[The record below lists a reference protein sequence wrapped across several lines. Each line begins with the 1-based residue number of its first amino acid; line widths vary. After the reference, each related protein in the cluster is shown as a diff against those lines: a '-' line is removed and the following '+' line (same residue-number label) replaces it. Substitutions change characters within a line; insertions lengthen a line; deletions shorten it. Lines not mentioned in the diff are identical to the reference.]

1 MNYHAKSAERVLTEL
16 GSSKNGLNDT
26 EIRIRQMKFGK
37 NELAKK
43 TEKGFFARV
52 FAALK
57 DPMLTILIIGFFIT
71 LFANIGKELKTGG
84 GDFTECIGIL
94 AAVILSVSITL
105 IMEGSSEKAFEA
117 LKGISGGVAVKVKR
131 NKKVQFVP
139 QKELVAGDIVLIE
152 SGDKIVA
159 DGRLIESEFLR
170 VDESMLT
177 GESRAAEK
185 DTAAVLNGGAHLAER
200 VNCVYSGTFVS
211 GGRGAMVVV
220 NTGSDTEMGKIAGEL
235 STELPE
241 DSPLY
246 RKLSKLGKTITALGA
261 VCALAVF
268 IMSFMRLILANALSF
283 DSVSD
288 LFISCIVLIIAAVP
302 EGLPTIVAVSLALNM
317 IRLAREK
324 ALIKK
329 MIATETTGAVSVI
342 CSDKTGTLTMNKMAV
357 VAVCGSDFCVQP
369 EKEFKRVLAENFILN
384 STAEEVKDKNER
396 FRGSGTECALLGA
409 AYKRGETVKL
419 REQSKVIKREPFS
432 SEKKYMITAVKTAAG
447 ARVYIKGAPEKV
459 LAVCALS
466 EAQKAGLFAAI
477 VKHQKKARR
486 ALCFAHFDCDEK
498 TAEKIVGA
506 DFTVLSESAYFI
518 YDGFCALADPVRP
531 DVQEAVKD
539 CKSAGIAV
547 KMLTGD
553 NIETA
558 LAVARELKIAD
569 DVNQAVLGSDV
580 EKMDEESLIKALDRI
595 TVVARSTPLVKLKIV
610 KALKKR
616 GEVVALTG
624 DGIND
629 APAIRHAD
637 VGIAMG
643 KSGSE
648 ITKEAADVV
657 LLDDGFSSVVKAVAF
672 GRNVYKNLQR
682 FILFQLSVNI
692 AALTFITASAAF
704 GLPSPFNTLQLLW
717 INVIMDGPP
726 ALTLGLE
733 PPNKNLMKL
742 NPVKRDSSLVDKKT
756 FMRLFAGG
764 MYMGAI
770 MLLQY
775 LYNFLGALPAEKG
788 AATFTLFIC
797 FQLFNAFN
805 CRELGENS
813 IFKNFGKNKIMVATF
828 AGVFLVHLF
837 IVQVAY
843 KPFGVAPMSALLWV
857 KCLFVAMSIVAFSE
871 LGKLAYRIYKEKSGA
886 KTLSVK
892 INKNRCKA

>member
-16 GSSKNGLNDT
+16 GSTKNGLSDA
-26 EIRIRQMKFGK
+26 EIKVRQAKFGK
-37 NELAKK
+37 NELNKK
-43 TEKGFFARV
+43 VRKSFFARV
-52 FAALK
+52 FSALK
-57 DPMLTILIIGFFIT
+57 DPMLTILVVGFFIT

-84 GDFTECIGIL
+84 GDFTECIGIF
-94 AAVILSVSITL
+94 AAVVLSVSITL

-117 LKGISGGVAVKVKR
+117 LKGISDGVAVKVKR
-131 NKKVQFVP
+131 GGKVQFVP
-139 QKELVAGDIVLIE
+139 QKELVVGDIVLIE
-152 SGDKIVA
+152 SGDKITA
-159 DGRLIESEFLR
+159 DGRLIESEYLK
-170 VDESMLT
+170 VDESALT

-185 DTAAVLNGGAHLAER
+185 DANTVLAAGAHLAER
-200 VNCVYSGTFVS
+200 TNCVYSGTFVS
-211 GGRGAMVVV
+211 NGRGAMVVASI
-220 NTGSDTEMGKIAGEL
+220 GADTEMGKIAGEL
-235 STELPE
+235 STEIPE

-246 RKLSKLGKTITALGA
+246 RKLSKLGKSITAVGA

-268 IMSFMRLILANALSF
+268 IMSFMRLIFAGALSF
-283 DSVSD
+283 DTVSD

-317 IRLAREK
+317 IRLAKEK

-357 VAVCGSDFCVQP
+357 VAVCGSDFCVKP
-369 EKEFKRVLAENFILN
+369 EKDFKRVLVENFILN

-396 FRGSGTECALLGA
+396 FRGSGTECALLEV
-409 AYKRGETVKL
+409 AYRRGETVKL
-419 REQSKVIKREPFS
+419 RERFKVIKREPFS
-432 SEKKYMITAVKTAAG
+432 SEKKYMITAVETPTG
-447 ARVYIKGAPEKV
+447 ARVYIKGAPERV
-459 LAVCALS
+459 LSLCAATR
-466 EAQKAGLFAAI
+466 EQKAGLLSAI
-477 VKHQKKARR
+477 SLHQSKARR
-486 ALCFAHFDCDEK
+486 ALCFAHFDCDK
-498 TAEKIVGA
+498 SAAAINT
-506 DFTVLSESAYFI
+506 DFSFLTDGQFFT

-531 DVQEAVKD
+531 EVLEAVKD
-539 CKSAGIAV
+539 CKSAGICV

-553 NIETA
+553 NLETA

-569 DVNQAVLGSDV
+569 DDRQAVLGSDV
-580 EKMDEESLIKALDRI
+580 EKMDEESLIKALNRI

-610 KALKKR
+610 KALKKS

-657 LLDDGFSSVVKAVAF
+657 LLDDGFMSVVKAVEF

-692 AALTFITASAAF
+692 AALAFITAAAAF

-742 NPVKRDSSLVDKKT
+742 KPVKRDSPLVDKKT
-756 FMRLFAGG
+756 FTRLFASGL
-764 MYMGAI
+764 YMGAI
-770 MLLQY
+770 MLFQY
-775 LYNFLGALPAEKG
+775 LYNFLGAAPAEKS
-788 AATFTLFIC
+788 AATFTLFIS

-813 IFKNFGKNKIMVATF
+813 IFKNFGRNKIMVATF
-828 AGVFLVHLF
+828 FGVFLVHLL

-843 KPFGVAPMSALLWV
+843 KPFGVAPMCAALWI
-857 KCLFVAMSIVAFSE
+857 KCLITASSIVAFSE
-871 LGKLAYRIYKEKSGA
+871 LGKLAYRLNKSRYGE

-892 INKNRCKA
+892 VNKNQCKA